1 MKKGKT
7 MSTEISIENLSDEQI
22 AKLQKEYE
30 ARIAGPVFMDVGDK
44 NKPMGTLANFEIM
57 MRHYG
62 ITIRYNEMTKEE
74 EIDIPGYTGHA
85 DLEQNAKLAHLI
97 SLANL
102 HRFPKSDIDA
112 MVTKIASANSYHPVR
127 DWIEQVEWDGIDRRP
142 DYYSILEL
150 ETHDPLKETM
160 MRKWALSAVAAL
172 YHPGFSCEGVLTLS
186 GLQGVGKTTMLTQL
200 IPQGAKWY
208 KDGVHLDLNN
218 KDTVFKGLSSW
229 ITELGEIDTTFKRSE
244 ISQLKAFLTEREDIL
259 RPPYAR
265 KANKYSR
272 RTVFFGSVNSLE
284 FLQDEE
290 NRRFWVLRVQNVQT
304 VNFDVQQ
311 FWAQMR
317 VEYLAL
323 KGKIETKALREQHQ
337 EWGWFLSPTERAQ
350 LTQAQEQ
357 FKSLDS
363 IVDLLVNHI
372 DTGASVKTGRY
383 MNITEIFKE
392 IGIDRPTKS
401 ELNTGAIW
409 LRKQG
414 FVSNR
419 LKKFKV
425 AVSKEVITQ
434 PENEQPLRVMPN
446 FFKKFE

>member
-1 MKKGKT
+1 
-7 MSTEISIENLSDEQI
+7 MSTELSIENLSDQQI
-22 AKLQKEYE
+22 AQLQKEYE
-30 ARIAGPVFMDVGDK
+30 ARLAGPVFLDVGDK
-44 NKPMGTLANFEIM
+44 KKPMGTLANFEIL

-85 DLEQNAKLAHLI
+85 DLEQNAKLAQLI

-112 MVTKIASANSYHPVR
+112 MVIKIASANSYHPVR
-127 DWIEQVEWDGIDRRP
+127 NWIEEIKWDGQDRRP
-142 DYYSILEL
+142 DFYSILEL
-150 ETHDPLKETM
+150 ETYDPLKETM

-172 YHPGFSCEGVLTLS
+172 YHPGFSCEGVLTLTGPQ
-186 GLQGVGKTTMLTQL
+186 GLGKTTMATQL
-200 IPQGAKWY
+200 IPSGAKWY

-218 KDTVFKGLSSW
+218 KDTVFKALGSW

-290 NRRFWVLRVQNVQT
+290 NRRFWVLRVRSVQT
-304 VNFDVQQ
+304 VEFNVQQ

-317 VEYLAL
+317 EEYLAL
-323 KGKIETKALREQHQ
+323 LGKIETKALREKNQ
-337 EWGWFLSPTERAQ
+337 EWGWFLSPNERRQ
-350 LTQAQEQ
+350 LTQSQEQ
-357 FKSLDS
+357 FKSLDP
-363 IVDLLVNHI
+363 IGELFHNHI
-372 DTGASVKTGRY
+372 DVDASAKTGRY

-392 IGIDRPTKS
+392 LGIDRPNKI
-401 ELNTGAIW
+401 ELNGAAIW
-409 LRKQG
+409 LRKNG
-414 FVSNR
+414 LVANR
-419 LKKFKV
+419 HKKFKV
-425 AVSKEVITQ
+425 VISKEVIISK
-434 PENEQPLRVMPN
+434 ENEPELRIMPN